1 MSVGEIIQCSD
12 LQDAINRMDT
22 LIKDGYD
29 VELAFGQGK
38 AELTILEVPEE

>member
-1 MSVGEIIQCSD
+1 MSVGDTIQCSG
-12 LQDAINRMDT
+12 LQDAINRMDA
-22 LIKDGYD
+22 LLNEGYD